1 MFLHL
6 DLEGWILENLV
17 DQAGVKK
24 VYTLGGGKW
33 FAWLVPS

>member
-24 VYTLGGGKW
+24 VYVICMARAKLDHR
-33 FAWLVPS
+33 A